1 MLTFVA
7 ILHIIV
13 SIVLIVLVLVQD
25 SKSGGGVGGAFGG
38 GANSLLGPTG
48 ASSLAAKLTRGTAI
62 IFALT
67 CVALTYLSTQKSSS
81 VIDLQSPA
89 PITMPA
95 TDAAATTTTPAAD
108 AAAAPAA
115 TAAPTETK

>member
-48 ASSLAAKLTRGTAI
+48 ATSLAAKLTRGTAI

-67 CVALTYLSTQKSSS
+67 CVALTYLSTQKNSS

-89 PITMPA
+89 PVAAPVTETAAPA
-95 TDAAATTTTPAAD
+95 PE
-108 AAAAPAA
+108 AAAAPQA
-115 TAAPTETK
+115 TTAPAETK